1 MKNIFRIF
9 NISVLLAILSLVSLS
24 CNRGSV
30 EEDDLDQETI
40 SNVVLNVTDI
50 ADKTTA
56 VYSYQQNSTAFPKIK
71 LQDGHSY
78 DVSVSFLN
86 GNEDATEA
94 IKKAI
99 NEHFIVF
106 NFTKSDI
113 ELTRT
118 DDASSTRTKD
128 NVKVGLKTR
137 WKVNRA
143 EAGDGTQVIV
153 TLYHEP
159 VTVSEAKNGV
169 EWGTHTGGET
179 DAEGKYSITK

>member
-1 MKNIFRIF
+1 
-9 NISVLLAILSLVSLS
+9 
-24 CNRGSV
+24 
-30 EEDDLDQETI
+30 
-40 SNVVLNVTDI
+40 SNVVLNVTDM

-118 DDASSTRTKD
+118 DDASSTRKD
-128 NVKVGLKTR
+128 GAKVG
-137 WKVNRA
+137 
-143 EAGDGTQVIV
+143 
-153 TLYHEP
+153 
-159 VTVSEAKNGV
+159 
-169 EWGTHTGGET
+169 
-179 DAEGKYSITK
+179 